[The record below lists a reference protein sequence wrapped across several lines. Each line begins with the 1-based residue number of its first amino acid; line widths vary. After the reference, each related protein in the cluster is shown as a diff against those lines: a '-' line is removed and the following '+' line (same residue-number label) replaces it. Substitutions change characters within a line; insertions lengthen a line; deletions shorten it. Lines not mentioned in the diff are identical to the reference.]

1 MDEDGAEGG
10 RAWLGLGTD
19 QIVPKRR
26 VQRQGGWPETELP
39 GFVAV
44 RGCRGNRAPLVG
56 AREGADQRA
65 AGGFPPLP
73 LLGGEGRP
81 SRREVDG
88 CADDIALDACCLEL
102 PEGKAAIADQ
112 RFVGRQLRV
121 GLLEQAEL

>member
-19 QIVPKRR
+19 QIVPKCR

-44 RGCRGNRAPLVG
+44 RGCRGNSAPLIG
-56 AREGADQRA
+56 TREGADQRA
-65 AGGFPPLP
+65 AGGFTPLP
-73 LLGGEGRP
+73 LIGGEGRP

-102 PEGKAAIADQ
+102 SEGKPAIADQ
-112 RFVGRQLRV
+112 RFVGRHLRV